1 MDSSMRSRRSP
12 VPLAALALA
21 ALVLAGPTARAQTP
35 AGTVASLQGRADAQA
50 GQSPVR
56 ALAVGNDVFVGDR
69 LRTAEASRLKI
80 LMRDD
85 SVVTLGPKSE
95 LVIDEQVVRANG
107 ATSRLS
113 ALVGAVRAVVTER
126 YGTPGSSFE
135 TTTPTAVAGVR
146 GTGFVVLVDDDGKRT
161 RVIGLYDVT
170 WVRSVTDP
178 GGRHEVRVGPGQIT
192 EVVAGGLPTRPHAL
206 APGDMAAL
214 VATTTIAPGTPQA
227 EQPGGGGSV
236 PGSAA
241 EGSGDAGDPAT
252 PTPPGSGPLQ
262 RPDAAIDQ
270 PIQNLR
276 KQPQPPPPPPPRK

>member
-1 MDSSMRSRRSP
+1 MDSSMESRRST
-12 VPLAALALA
+12 VPLA
-21 ALVLAGPTARAQTP
+21 ALVLAALVLAPPTTHAQTP
-35 AGTVASLQGRADAQA
+35 AGTVASLQGRADAQQG
-50 GQSPVR
+50 GQVAR
-56 ALAVGNDVFVGDR
+56 TLAVGTDVFVGDR

-95 LVIDEQVVRANG
+95 LVIDEQVVRADG

-135 TTTPTAVAGVR
+135 TKTPTAVAGVR

-178 GGRHEVRVGPGQIT
+178 NGRHEVRVGPGQIT
-192 EVVAGGLPTRPHAL
+192 EVVAGGLPTKPRAL
-206 APGDMAAL
+206 PPSDVEAL
-214 VATTTIAPGTPQA
+214 VATTTIAPGTPEA
-227 EQPGGGGSV
+227 EQRGGAASA

-252 PTPPGSGPLQ
+252 PAPPGSSAFQ
-262 RPDAAIDQ
+262 RPDGVIDQ
-270 PIQNLR
+270 PIQNLG
-276 KQPQPPPPPPPRK
+276 KQSQPPPPPPRK